1 MRYRRLSYRYAVVM
15 TSDQISP
22 FANLR
27 LADRSGPRFAQNYWR
42 PPADVCES
50 ERAFEVIV
58 ELAGVDQDEIEIA
71 LFEDA
76 LIVEGRRR
84 LSPVTPNGVYHVA
97 EIRQGLFRVELALPA
112 AIDQDRVEAR
122 YDRGLLR
129 ITCPKLAKPA
139 GGE

>member
-1 MRYRRLSYRYAVVM
+1 MRYRRSSYRYAVVL

-27 LADRSGPRFAQNYWR
+27 LADPPGPRFAQTFWR

-50 ERAFEVIV
+50 ERAFEVTV
-58 ELAGVDQDEIEIA
+58 ELAGVEQDEIEIA

-76 LIVEGRRR
+76 VIVEGRRR
-84 LSPVTPNGVYHVA
+84 LSPTTSNGVYHVA
-97 EIRQGLFRVELALPA
+97 EIRQGPFRLELALPA
-112 AIDQDRVEAR
+112 AIDQERVDAR

-129 ITCPKLAKPA
+129 ITCPKLGMPVR
-139 GGE
+139 GE

>member
-1 MRYRRLSYRYAVVM
+1 MRYRRLSYRYAVVL

-22 FANLR
+22 FTTLR
-27 LADRSGPRFAQNYWR
+27 LADPRSPRFAQNYWR

-58 ELAGVDQDEIEIA
+58 ELAGVNEDEIEIA

-76 LIVEGRRR
+76 VIVEGRRR

-97 EIRQGLFRVELALPA
+97 EIRQGPFRLELALPA
-112 AIDQDRVEAR
+112 AIDQERVDAR

-129 ITCPKLAKPA
+129 ITCPKLGMPVR
-139 GGE
+139 GE

>member
-1 MRYRRLSYRYAVVM
+1 MRYRRSSYRYAVVL

-22 FANLR
+22 FPSLR
-27 LADRSGPRFAQNYWR
+27 LADPSSPRFAQNFWR
-42 PPADVCES
+42 PPADVCEA

-76 LIVEGRRR
+76 VIVEGRRR
-84 LSPVTPNGVYHVA
+84 LSPVTSNGVYHVA
-97 EIRQGLFRVELALPA
+97 EIRQGPFRLELALPA
-112 AIDQDRVEAR
+112 AIDQERVDAR

-129 ITCPKLAKPA
+129 ITCPKLASPVS
-139 GGE
+139 GE